1 MSAIGRTNSKTS
13 VSSGGSKNNA
23 KPSRAVVLEL
33 STNFPCHFPLL
44 GRFLQFLDQDSDRR
58 AYGKLI
64 MMSLLIRDDYK
75 MMGAFNGDLDID
87 LLRAFLF
94 VQQTGGFSQ
103 AAALLN
109 RTQPAISLQIK
120 RLEARVGNP
129 VFERSRSGTVS
140 LTATGITLS
149 SYAHQILAMHDEAV
163 SRLAAPSIRSR
174 VRIGIL
180 EELGHSRLPIVL
192 RSFLKVF
199 PSTSPQVQVSL
210 SNQLVNDLMLG
221 RLDMAVVAGQ
231 PDFMQGVSLWL
242 EPLVWVGSSA
252 VPVPLKP
259 PLPLVLLPDPC
270 FYRRAAAEA
279 LAGIGMHWTQAC
291 LSSTMAGVRATVIA
305 GLGITIMGQSE
316 VTEGLRI
323 IGSELSLP
331 QLPPAAIMIYYRSK
345 DLDEAAQS
353 LSKHVRRSLN

>member
-1 MSAIGRTNSKTS
+1 MTA
-13 VSSGGSKNNA
+13 SSDD
-23 KPSRAVVLEL
+23 LE
-33 STNFPCHFPLL
+33 
-44 GRFLQFLDQDSDRR
+44 
-58 AYGKLI
+58 
-64 MMSLLIRDDYK
+64 
-75 MMGAFNGDLDID
+75 ID

-120 RLEARVGNP
+120 RLESRVGSRL
-129 VFERSRSGTVS
+129 FERSRNGVVN
-140 LTATGITLS
+140 LTATGITLA

-163 SRLAAPSIRSR
+163 SRLAAPSVRTRI
-174 VRIGIL
+174 RIGIL

-192 RSFLKVF
+192 RSFSKVF
-199 PSTSPQVQVSL
+199 PNTSPQVQVSL
-210 SNQLVNDLMLG
+210 SNQLVSDLMLG
-221 RLDMAVVAGQ
+221 RLDMAVVAGE
-231 PDFMQGVSLWL
+231 PGFMQGVALWS

-279 LAGIGMHWTQAC
+279 LAGAGLHWTQAC

-316 VTEGLRI
+316 VTEGLRVI
-323 IGSELSLP
+323 SSELALP
-331 QLPPAAIMIYYRSK
+331 QIPPASIMIYYRSH
-345 DLDEAAQS
+345 DLDDAAQS
-353 LSKHVRRSLN
+353 LSRHVRRSLN